1 MMDAQHNRELPFVH
15 THGILQVSSVE
26 EGIYQNT
33 HGMPFKTAAEFER
46 HYYMLGDTV
55 MTSMWTLVDDLDTAL
70 EVAARLD
77 E

>member
-1 MMDAQHNRELPFVH
+1 MNYQPALNFEPQPS
-15 THGILQVSSVE
+15 QVFQVTRD